1 MAAKM
6 VLQKKLG
13 WVVSKESDM
22 VKVLN
27 SLIKDRDGVLKN
39 YHYCWQ
45 SCEEFSRKNQTA
57 RLSEFLENLLEN
69 QT

>member
-27 SLIKDRDGVLKN
+27 SLIKDRMA
-39 YHYCWQ
+39 
-45 SCEEFSRKNQTA
+45 S
-57 RLSEFLENLLEN
+57 
-69 QT
+69 